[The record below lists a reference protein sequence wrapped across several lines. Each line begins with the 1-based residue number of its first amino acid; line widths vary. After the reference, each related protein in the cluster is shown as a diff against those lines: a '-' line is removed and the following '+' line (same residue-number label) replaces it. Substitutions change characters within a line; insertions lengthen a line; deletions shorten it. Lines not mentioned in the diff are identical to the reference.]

1 MYEKSGQSNASS
13 LAEYSAEKPPR
24 RRGRKPSPLFE
35 ERRQEVLEAVWRA
48 ILNRGLDR
56 TSIREIA
63 TELGATTGTVSHYFR
78 SRDEIVLFAL
88 ERLMASTKADFA
100 AALEGTAGMKRL
112 EVGLLTLLPTT
123 KQSLAEWKIWVSFRG
138 YALTRPELAASCRQ
152 SLAEMRQI
160 LRLELKGLRDLELIR
175 TDLNLDQLTDIVVA
189 FYGGLGLES
198 TTDPASY
205 PPEHQRKVVED
216 FVASFVVR
224 P

>member
-1 MYEKSGQSNASS
+1 MYEKSGQSNAGS
-13 LAEYSAEKPPR
+13 LAEYAAEKPPR

-112 EVGLLTLLPTT
+112 EVGLLTL
-123 KQSLAEWKIWVSFRG
+123 
-138 YALTRPELAASCRQ
+138 
-152 SLAEMRQI
+152 
-160 LRLELKGLRDLELIR
+160 
-175 TDLNLDQLTDIVVA
+175 
-189 FYGGLGLES
+189 
-198 TTDPASY
+198 
-205 PPEHQRKVVED
+205 
-216 FVASFVVR
+216 
-224 P
+224 

>member
-1 MYEKSGQSNASS
+1 MYEKSGQSNTSS

-56 TSIREIA
+56 TPIREIA
-63 TELGATTGTVSHYFR
+63 SELGATTGTVSHYFR
-78 SRDEIVLFAL
+78 SRDEIVSFAL
-88 ERLMASTKADFA
+88 ERLMTSAMADFA
-100 AALEGTAGMKRL
+100 AALDGLVGLKRL

-123 KQSLAEWKIWVSFRG
+123 NQSMAEWNIWVSFRG
-138 YALTRPELAASCRQ
+138 YALTRPALAASCRQ
-152 SLAEMRQI
+152 RLAEMRQI
-160 LRLELKGLRDLELIR
+160 LRLELKGLRDLKLIR
-175 TDLNLDQLTDIVVA
+175 TDLNLDQLTDIVAV
-189 FYGGLGLES
+189 FYEGLGLES

-205 PPEHQRKVVED
+205 PPEHQRRLVKD